1 MPSDLSP
8 VVTYVAAFIFVIALI
23 AVGAW
28 LLKTVLTSAA
38 PNARGGR
45 GGLLRGRHRRLG
57 VVEAAS
63 VDARRKLVLLRRD
76 DVEHLIMTGG
86 PVDVLIETGI
96 KHAEEETEGAEAMV
110 DDDQVIIARDYSSA
124 DEAYDRDRDR
134 DKDKGKDKD

>member
-28 LLKTVLTSAA
+28 LLKTVLTGAT
-38 PNARGGR
+38 PNARSGRGGR

-63 VDARRKLVLLRRD
+63 VDARRKLILVRRD

-96 KHAEEETEGAEAMV
+96 KHAEEETEGAEPIV

-124 DEAYDRDRDR
+124 DEPYDQ
-134 DKDKGKDKD
+134 DKDKDKD